1 MFFYNTLYEHR
12 KLIPVEIVGIASTA
26 LNISLENE
34 LKVEN
39 LLILD
44 SKQYIL
50 LNIPRSLNITPL
62 IQSIVHK
69 LIKYNLTTVN
79 KFIEIEK
86 GNLIII
92 IYFYSSLVLICVL
105 KRSSNTNKKLIRLYL
120 HFIRNSFLNFV
131 GQLYLNHHNNNIY
144 EHSWKYLCRL
154 YEIFFVEYLSKK
166 FFSVVVDMLSIE
178 DNLIKDQEKLKNILV
193 IELPQ
198 MNFHNNNNNNECITT
213 QSYPILLD
221 LRKLWRKHRKLKLY
235 YNNLELYHFTIQYIQ
250 TYNEAYSIKLEFY
263 STYPRLCIIG
273 KLIKVG
279 NGYAIIEIYTVNKL
293 SRHATKY
300 CEYETT
306 VQKEKFNDYTTPHHN
321 DFKNHTFKHNNKHFI
336 ITQNIELFIKEYFS
350 CIHADYC
357 YYTTSNSRLLYFD
370 IDMLTSIDDALYMK
384 LSIDNL
390 ISFLYR
396 KLRSMLIS
404 KANNNNNNNNIPA
417 SQVKDKKAIYNYQQG
432 MTYLEIQKQF
442 IYNVLF
448 EIGTPSIIS
457 RNNSKQGF
465 ERGLS
470 IIEKSY
476 NDLTAISRQFSRIA
490 GDMLDNTVLCN
501 ISELGLNEIPD
512 ISESNDVCSFKNN
525 NNNQSNNVSNTVINL
540 NSPHRQIH
548 KKLFIQKRNTLFSM
562 GRDMDYAT
570 REAFDKK
577 DKGSILKDIQM
588 KLGNYEVNGMVNINM
603 RGSNNPQTDLKFMKM
618 KTCQI
623 PANVD
628 LNHVK
633 RLKDLSNENNSNK
646 KIIRNPDLFDNNQGL
661 QFNVSGY

>member
-34 LKVEN
+34 PKVEN

-62 IQSIVHK
+62 LQSIVHK
-69 LIKYNLTTVN
+69 LIKYNLSAVN

-120 HFIRNSFLNFV
+120 HFVRNSFLNFV
-131 GQLYLNHHNNNIY
+131 GQLYRNHNNNIY

-154 YEIFFVEYLSKK
+154 YEIFFAEYLSKK

-178 DNLIKDQEKLKNILV
+178 DNLTKDQEKLKNILV
-193 IELPQ
+193 IEMPQ
-198 MNFHNNNNNNECITT
+198 VNFHNNNKECISTH
-213 QSYPILLD
+213 SFPILLD
-221 LRKLWRKHRKLKLY
+221 LRKFWRKHRKLKLY

-306 VQKEKFNDYTTPHHN
+306 VQKEKFNNYNTPHHN
-321 DFKNHTFKHNNKHFI
+321 EFKNHTFKHNSKHFI

-350 CIHADYC
+350 CIHSDYC

-404 KANNNNNNNNIPA
+404 KANNNNAVTA
-417 SQVKDKKAIYNYQQG
+417 SQIKDKKTIHSYQYG
-432 MTYLEIQKQF
+432 MSCLEIQKQF

-448 EIGTPSIIS
+448 EVGTPSIIL

-465 ERGLS
+465 ERGMS

-490 GDMLDNTVLCN
+490 CDMLDNTVLCN

-512 ISESNDVCSFKNN
+512 ISESNDVCSFNT
-525 NNNQSNNVSNTVINL
+525 NNQGNTISNTVVNL
-540 NSPHRQIH
+540 HSPHKQMH
-548 KKLFIQKRNTLFSM
+548 KKLFIQKRNTLFSI
-562 GRDMDYAT
+562 GRDMDCAS
-570 REAFDKK
+570 RDAFDKK

-603 RGSNNPQTDLKFMKM
+603 RGSNNPQRDLKFMKM
-618 KTCQI
+618 KTCQL
-623 PANVD
+623 PVGVD
-628 LNHVK
+628 LNNVK
-633 RLKDLSNENNSNK
+633 QLKDIANENNSNK
-646 KIIRNPDLFDNNQGL
+646 KLIKSPDLFDIHNNSNQGL
-661 QFNVSGY
+661 QVNISGY